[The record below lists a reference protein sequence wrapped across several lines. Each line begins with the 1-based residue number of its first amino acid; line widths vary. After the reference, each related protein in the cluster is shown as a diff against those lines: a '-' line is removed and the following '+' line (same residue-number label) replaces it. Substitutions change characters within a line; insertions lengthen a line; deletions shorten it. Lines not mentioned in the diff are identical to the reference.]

1 VTDCFFFS
9 RSLAFAVVC
18 VFLVLKGLH
27 CTFWQNMKKFGGAP
41 KCPVCG
47 KYVYA
52 AEMVKFNDQCYHKTC
67 LRCTTCRKTLAA
79 NQAFVG
85 TDKKIYCRPHLAR
98 VDGQGAAATP
108 VSKTVEAAPKPAEA
122 APAAEPRSVAP
133 GGKLPKAANAISAN
147 VMAEMVRPHNGPLSQ
162 RIFNKYDT
170 DQDGSIGTADLHALC
185 MEMGFEMNKEQLE
198 VAIKVMDTDGNG
210 TIEFDEFEKWWNS
223 DDRFGTMQR
232 TPEEIEYLQ
241 SAYAKFVSFDKD
253 GNGTIE
259 REEFNDLHAM
269 LVEEKYTTHQVDD
282 DWSDMDKDGSGY
294 ISFAEYNEWLIERA
308 HHAAPEVEVAGVVRV
323 NPFAAEL
330 AAKQAERAAK
340 KAQQQ
345 Q

>member
-1 VTDCFFFS
+1 
-9 RSLAFAVVC
+9 
-18 VFLVLKGLH
+18 
-27 CTFWQNMKKFGGAP
+27 MKKFGGAP

-47 KYVYA
+47 KSVYA
-52 AEMVKFNDQCYHKTC
+52 AEMVKFNDESYHKLC
-67 LRCTTCRKTLAA
+67 LRCTTCRKSLAA

-85 TDKKIYCRPHLAR
+85 SDKKIYCRTHLAR
-98 VDGQGAAATP
+98 VEGHAAPATP
-108 VSKTVEAAPKPAEA
+108 ITKTVASTPKPAA

-133 GGKLPKAANAISAN
+133 GGKMPKAANAISAT

-170 DQDGSIGTADLHALC
+170 DQDGSIGTNELYALC
-185 MEMGFEMNKEQLE
+185 MEMGVVMLPEQLE
-198 VAIKVMDTDGNG
+198 IAIKVMDTDGNG

-223 DDRFGTMQR
+223 EDRFGKMQR

-241 SAYAKFVSFDKD
+241 SAYAKFVSFDQD

-259 REEFNDLHAM
+259 RNEFDALHAM
-269 LVEEKYTTHQVDD
+269 LLEEKYTTHTVDD
-282 DWSDMDKDGSGY
+282 DWADMDKDNSGS
-294 ISFAEYNEWLIERA
+294 ISFSEYNEWLVERA
-308 HHAAPEVEVAGVVRV
+308 HTAAPQVEVAGVVRV

-340 KAQQQ
+340 KQQQ

>member
-1 VTDCFFFS
+1 
-9 RSLAFAVVC
+9 
-18 VFLVLKGLH
+18 
-27 CTFWQNMKKFGGAP
+27 MKKFGGAP

-47 KYVYA
+47 KSVYM
-52 AEMVKFNDQCYHKTC
+52 AEMVKFNDASYHKLC

-85 TDKKIYCRPHLAR
+85 SDKKIYCRTHLAL
-98 VDGQGAAATP
+98 VDGPKPAATP
-108 VSKTVEAAPKPAEA
+108 ISKTVAAAPKPAG
-122 APAAEPRSVAP
+122 APAAQPAQPRSVAP
-133 GGKLPKAANAISAN
+133 GGKLPKTANAINAN

-162 RIFNKYDT
+162 RIFTKYDT
-170 DQDGSIGTADLHALC
+170 DQDGSIGCNELHALC
-185 MEMGFEMNKEQLE
+185 MEMGVEMSPEQLE
-198 VAIKVMDTDGNG
+198 VAVKVMDTDGNG

-223 DDRFGTMQR
+223 EDRFGKMQR

-259 REEFNDLHAM
+259 REEFNDLHVM
-269 LVEEKYTTHQVDD
+269 LTEEKYTTHTVDD
-282 DWSDMDKDGSGY
+282 DWADMDRDNSGS

-308 HHAAPEVEVAGVVRV
+308 HAAAPKVEVAGAVRI

-340 KAQQQ
+340 KQQQ
-345 Q
+345 

>member
-1 VTDCFFFS
+1 
-9 RSLAFAVVC
+9 
-18 VFLVLKGLH
+18 
-27 CTFWQNMKKFGGAP
+27 MKKFGGAP

-47 KYVYA
+47 KSVYA
-52 AEMVKFNDQCYHKTC
+52 AEMVRFNDAAYHKTC
-67 LRCTTCRKTLAA
+67 LRCKTCRKSLAA

-85 TDKKIYCRPHLAR
+85 PDKGIYCRTHLAR
-98 VDGQGAAATP
+98 VEGHAPATATP
-108 VSKTVEAAPKPAEA
+108 ISKVVASEPKPEP
-122 APAAEPRSVAP
+122 APAAEPRSVNP
-133 GGKLPKAANAISAN
+133 GGKLPRAASNVNAK

-170 DQDGSIGTADLHALC
+170 DQDGSIGTNDLYALC
-185 MEMGFEMNKEQLE
+185 LEMGTMLTPEQLE
-198 VAIKVMDTDGNG
+198 VALKVMDSDGNG

-223 DDRFGTMQR
+223 EDRFGKMQR

-241 SAYAKFVSFDKD
+241 GAYAKFASFDKD

-259 REEFNDLHAM
+259 RNEFDDLHAM
-269 LVEEKYTTHQVDD
+269 LVAEQYTTHSVED
-282 DWSDMDKDGSGY
+282 DWTDMDKDASGF
-294 ISFAEYNEWLIERA
+294 ISFAEYNEWLIDRA
-308 HHAAPEVEVAGVVRV
+308 HTAAPKVEVGGVVRI

-340 KAQQQ
+340 KQQQ